1 MGDTPNSQPAS
12 PPPRCPVPRICHFHP
27 FLGLPRCTEHRL
39 IRVTVMEIIRE
50 ERICKLI
57 SKLHQVC
64 SANFSILLY
73 SYICSSTPCLPPLFA
88 FLLSACS
95 PTPRLLRPPL
105 HTPWPPSFLPTC
117 CTAILLILCLT
128 QFLSTLSPAPPPC
141 SLSLSPALAPSTPPS
156 LLLLLLPLLLLI
168 PCSCSPF
175 LYPVPAFLLL
185 LLLVSC

>member
-12 PPPRCPVPRICHFHP
+12 PPPQCPVPRICHFHP

-95 PTPRLLRPPL
+95 PTPSFLRPPL
-105 HTPWPPSFLPTC
+105 SYALASFIPANLLYCYSSYTVLDSIPVHLITC
-117 CTAILLILCLT
+117 SSSSSYC
-128 QFLSTLSPAPPPC
+128 
-141 SLSLSPALAPSTPPS
+141 LSPALV
-156 LLLLLLPLLLLI
+156 PLLCIL
-168 PCSCSPF
+168 F
-175 LYPVPAFLLL
+175 
-185 LLLVSC
+185 LLVSC